1 MASDSISP
9 IKDINEAIA
18 RHNPFDKPAILR
30 EPEIW
35 GQGFS
40 DAPAVNSEAT
50 AAIFQALERA
60 GAFQMKVTSLAI
72 VGESGT
78 GKTHLLRRARNRL
91 QREDSGL
98 FAYASAH
105 HFQDVNLIRYQF
117 LQLLVDSLRR
127 PGAGGVLQCQQL
139 AAAMVNRAIQGLT
152 PSAKAFTP
160 IELVRKLAAN
170 TQLKNQAWV
179 NQLTEALFKTQP
191 DISEPDIVR
200 AVIWTLSNAQ
210 APFAIKWLAGR
221 SLGQWKADELGLP
234 NHAHEPAESAAWE
247 TVVHV
252 LQLISEYY
260 PLLICFDDLDAGES
274 GESGLKRERIVA
286 SIVKRLWDS
295 LQMAS
300 LGCGVVLAIAM
311 SPATWREKIKTLPPG
326 IAGYI
331 SGQREP
337 FELKTIVAEEAIV
350 ELVTPILREFYRASN
365 LAPPTP
371 IYPFE
376 IGQLQELGRENL
388 TLRQVWEWC
397 AQNFCAAE
405 LDPAEKVERAF
416 EEAIASEIGELV
428 DLEENSLVAAALYFG
443 FQNAIATVIEGVAIE
458 SVTDS
463 VKPRS
468 VNRGYIQFKI
478 IGRQN
483 GEIVKIGVAVL
494 QDATSQSLLAGLKRL
509 TQYKTFDLTSAC
521 LVRSPEREIP
531 RHWLAYHS
539 LHRLTAEMGGKWVPI
554 AAEDIKPL
562 VTIWRIYQHREEYG
576 LGEPEIFEFVQ
587 ARRIAADNR
596 LIREILRQ
604 PGSAIAAEVVEAA
617 EVVGEESDA
626 IAPFLDS
633 AERQEVKSA
642 LVRSC

>member
-18 RHNPFDKPAILR
+18 RHNPFDKPAILKD
-30 EPEIW
+30 PEIW
-35 GQGFS
+35 AQGFS
-40 DAPAVNSEAT
+40 DAPHLNAEAA
-50 AAIFQALERA
+50 AAIFQSLERA
-60 GAFQMKVTSLAI
+60 RSLQVKVTSLAM

-78 GKTHLLRRARNRL
+78 GKTHLIRRARNRL

-98 FAYASAH
+98 FAYANAH

-117 LQLLVDSLRR
+117 LQILVDSLRR

-139 AAAMVNRAIQGLT
+139 AAAMVNRAIQSFT

-170 TQLKNQAWV
+170 TQVKNLAWV
-179 NQLTEALFKTQP
+179 NQLTEALFKMQP

-200 AVIWTLSNAQ
+200 AFVWTLSNAQ
-210 APFAIKWLAGR
+210 APFAMKWLAGR

-234 NHAHEPAESAAWE
+234 NHAHDPAESAAWE
-247 TVVHV
+247 TAVHV

-260 PLLICFDDLDAGES
+260 PLLICFDDLDAAEI
-274 GESGLKRERIVA
+274 GESGLKRERVVA

-311 SPATWREKIKTLPPG
+311 TPTTWTEKIKTLPPG
-326 IAGYI
+326 IAAYL
-331 SGQREP
+331 SGQGEP
-337 FELKTIVAEEAIV
+337 SELKETLAEEEIV
-350 ELVTPILREFYRASN
+350 ELVTPILGEFYRASN

-376 IGQLQELGRENL
+376 VGQLRALGRENL
-388 TLRQVWEWC
+388 TVRQVWEWC
-397 AQNFCAAE
+397 AQNFCPAE
-405 LDPAEKVERAF
+405 LDPTEKVERAF
-416 EEAIASEIGELV
+416 EEAIASEISDLG
-428 DLEENSLVAAALYFG
+428 DLEDNSPLAAALYFG
-443 FQNAIATVIEGVAIE
+443 FQSAIATVVEGVAIE
-458 SVTDS
+458 AVTDS

-468 VNRGYIQFKI
+468 ANRGYIQFKI
-478 IGRQN
+478 IGRHN

-509 TQYKTFDLTSAC
+509 TQYKKFDLTSAC

-531 RHWLAYHS
+531 RHWLAYNS
-539 LHRLTAEMGGKWVPI
+539 LHRLTAELGGKWVAL

-562 VTIWRIYQHREEYG
+562 GAIWRIYQYREEYG
-576 LGEPEIFEFVQ
+576 LGEKEIFEFVQ
-587 ARRIAADNR
+587 ARRIAADNP

-604 PGSAIAAEVVEAA
+604 PGSVMAAEVVEAA
-617 EVVGEESDA
+617 EVAGEETDA
-626 IAPFLDS
+626 IASLLDS
-633 AERQEVKSA
+633 AEQRDLMRDLS
-642 LVRSC
+642 